1 VLEQIL
7 RHHTRRG
14 GTVIFSDH
22 AMDVVERL
30 CDHLLLI
37 DRGTVVLSGTT
48 AGITG
53 GRRLQDV
60 FVETVGAHITEEGDL
75 DWLGSS

>member
-1 VLEQIL
+1 M
-7 RHHTRRG
+7 
-14 GTVIFSDH
+14 IFSDH